1 MTLVSIMLATSVAG
15 MGFIQ
20 GIAKMVETNKEI
32 AAKFG
37 IDLEYIEKRSNTR
50 RNAEMLGND
59 LTFLGIREF
68 ERTKHVHRLHPY
80 LGKFIPQL
88 VEVFLRKYF
97 KRGDT
102 ILDPFSGSG
111 TTLVEANVL
120 GINSI
125 GIELSPFN
133 MLIQQVKTRQYDIP
147 EVEAEIKDALRRL
160 KSFSYGI
167 QSKMQP
173 LFGPQVETFVTD
185 SEYLREWFSERALQ
199 EILFYSSIIKDYK
212 NDDVLKIILSR
223 AARSARLI
231 PHYDLARPK
240 RPIRETYWCIKH
252 RRYCDPINEA
262 LKFINR
268 YSWDTIR
275 RLKDF
280 DKLRTDAFVTIIQ
293 GDARTTKLPGGL
305 TIDGIFTSPPYVGLI
320 DYHEQH
326 RYAYELF
333 DFSRQDEL
341 EIGPAIKGQNGNAK
355 TEYVQGIIRAF
366 RNVSTN
372 LIGGASVFIVAND
385 KFNLYPTIGKQSGF
399 KLADVFHRPV
409 LMRTE
414 RDSNK
419 YFESIFCFK
428 KVG

>member
-1 MTLVSIMLATSVAG
+1 ML
-15 MGFIQ
+15 
-20 GIAKMVETNKEI
+20 ETNRAA

-37 IDLEYIEKRSNTR
+37 IDLDLIEKRTNSQ
-50 RNAEMLGND
+50 RNVEILGND
-59 LTFLGIREF
+59 LTFISVREF

-88 VEVFLRKYF
+88 VEVFLKKYF

-133 MLIQQVKTRQYDIP
+133 VLIQQVKTREYNIP
-147 EVEAEIKDALRRL
+147 EVEPEIKDALKRL
-160 KSFSYGI
+160 KAFSYGLQNKTI
-167 QSKMQP
+167 P
-173 LFGPQVETFVTD
+173 LFGPQLETYFID
-185 SEYLREWFSERALQ
+185 SEYLKEWFSGRALQ
-199 EILFYSSIIKDYK
+199 EILFYRNIIEEYK
-212 NDDVLKIILSR
+212 NADLLKIILSR

-240 RPIRETYWCIKH
+240 KAVRKTYWCIKH
-252 RRYCDPINEA
+252 KRYCEPINEA

-268 YSWDTIR
+268 YSWDTIK
-275 RLKDF
+275 RLKEF
-280 DKLRTDAFVTIIQ
+280 DASRTDAFIKVIQ
-293 GDARTTKLPGGL
+293 GDARTMRLPEGIN
-305 TIDGIFTSPPYVGLI
+305 IDGIFTSPPYVGII

-333 DFSRQDEL
+333 DFPRQDEL
-341 EIGPAIKGQNGNAK
+341 EIGPASKGQNGNAK
-355 TEYVQGIIRAF
+355 DAYLRGIVDTF
-366 RNVSTN
+366 RNVSKTLTN
-372 LIGGASVFIVAND
+372 GAPVFIVAND
-385 KFNLYPTIGKQSGF
+385 KFNLYPNMGKQCGF
-399 KLADVFHRPV
+399 ELVDVFHRPV

-414 RDSNK
+414 RGSNK
-419 YFESIFCFK
+419 YFESIFYFK
-428 KVG
+428 KT